1 MTPNAYSPNPWLV
14 NLRPVTDPSLR
25 LFCLPHAGGGVPAF
39 RSWLKHLPPGIELW
53 AVQLPG
59 RGARLKES
67 PYSRVENL
75 VQDLMPAMTPFLDRN
90 YAIFGHSLGAV
101 VGFELARRFQ
111 REALSL
117 PRRLFVAACRAPQV
131 EAAEKPL
138 HGLSDE
144 VIQAELRK
152 LNGTP
157 DEVFEHSDLLR
168 LVMPAIRGD
177 LEAYETY
184 TYQAGEALPSGITA
198 FAGDHDG
205 RFQLHEVQA
214 WEQVAGGDFSFH
226 VVKGDHFFIQNAE
239 DDFFRIFLEE
249 IEKITNPL

>member
-14 NLRPVTDPSLR
+14 NLRPEETPILR
-25 LFCLPHAGGGVPAF
+25 LFCLPHAGGGIPAF
-39 RSWLKHLPPGIELW
+39 RSWLKHLPPGIEIW

-59 RGARLKES
+59 RGARLKEL

-75 VQDLMPAMTPFLDRN
+75 VQDLMLAVRPFLDHN

-101 VGFELARRFQ
+101 VGFELARRFWS
-111 REALSL
+111 ESLPL
-117 PRRLFVAACRAPQV
+117 PRRLFVAACRAPHLEV
-131 EAAEKPL
+131 AEMPL
-138 HGLSDE
+138 HSLPDE
-144 VIQAELRK
+144 VIQAELKK

-157 DEVFEHSDLLR
+157 DEVFEHIDLLR

-177 LEAYETY
+177 LEAFETY
-184 TYQAGEALPSGITA
+184 RYPGGEPLPSGITA

-205 RFQLHEVQA
+205 RFPVHEVQA
-214 WEQVAGGDFSFH
+214 WEQLAGGDFSFH
-226 VVKGDHFFIQNAE
+226 IIKGDHFFIQNAE

-249 IEKITNPL
+249 IENIANPL